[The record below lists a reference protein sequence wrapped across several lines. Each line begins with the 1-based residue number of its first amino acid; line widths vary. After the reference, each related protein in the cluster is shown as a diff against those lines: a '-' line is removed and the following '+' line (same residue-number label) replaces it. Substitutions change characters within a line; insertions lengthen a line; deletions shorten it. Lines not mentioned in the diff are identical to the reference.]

1 MLRSLL
7 SGFATTEKRFPL
19 GLGYLSAM
27 LKQND
32 HSVCLVD
39 RFADSGA
46 WVNDIHVF
54 DFVGVYTSTPCYEDA
69 LLILRR
75 LEAEGYDGAIAFGGP
90 HTTAFP
96 DTIPPRVD
104 YVVQGEAEYVIND
117 LVGGVYPS
125 GVILRTQRI
134 QNLDSLPRA
143 DYDLFMNKKRSYQF
157 TLPYSTRHPIFNMN
171 TSRSCPLACS
181 FCTVSDIW
189 GQLWRAQSAERIL
202 DDILYLKGEYN
213 IAGVYFREDY
223 FPASKERVYKLCELL
238 IKSNVNIVWA
248 CETRVDAIDEELIKI
263 MARSGCKG
271 FYIGAESGS
280 QRMLEHYNKKIT
292 VEQIRKTCSLAKK
305 YGVAIA
311 MSLIIAHPRETW
323 RDKFNTWKLVQC
335 TKPEILFMN
344 IYRDEVS
351 RHGVVDFPTYT
362 PRSVHDVTFENGT
375 WEGQNGR
382 LGGVSR
388 H

>member
-1 MLRSLL
+1 MLINNGESKRISHRKVIKKYIPEIADYFKNTASFVLPRRMLRSLL

-143 DYDLFMNKKRSYQF
+143 DYDLFMNKKRS
-157 TLPYSTRHPIFNMN
+157 
-171 TSRSCPLACS
+171 
-181 FCTVSDIW
+181 
-189 GQLWRAQSAERIL
+189 
-202 DDILYLKGEYN
+202 
-213 IAGVYFREDY
+213 
-223 FPASKERVYKLCELL
+223 
-238 IKSNVNIVWA
+238 
-248 CETRVDAIDEELIKI
+248 
-263 MARSGCKG
+263 
-271 FYIGAESGS
+271 
-280 QRMLEHYNKKIT
+280 
-292 VEQIRKTCSLAKK
+292 
-305 YGVAIA
+305 
-311 MSLIIAHPRETW
+311 
-323 RDKFNTWKLVQC
+323 
-335 TKPEILFMN
+335 
-344 IYRDEVS
+344 
-351 RHGVVDFPTYT
+351 
-362 PRSVHDVTFENGT
+362 
-375 WEGQNGR
+375 
-382 LGGVSR
+382 
-388 H
+388 